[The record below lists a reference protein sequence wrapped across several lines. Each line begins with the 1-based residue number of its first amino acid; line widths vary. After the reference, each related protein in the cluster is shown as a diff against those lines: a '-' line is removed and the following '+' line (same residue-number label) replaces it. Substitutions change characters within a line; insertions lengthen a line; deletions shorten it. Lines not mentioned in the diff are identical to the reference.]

1 MIPQRHRVVPLA
13 AFPQSLRFLPLS
25 PLENIFR
32 MNKREGHRALLG
44 VLFLD
49 FNVPFAAVFDAER
62 TGEISLIDR
71 DT

>member
-1 MIPQRHRVVPLA
+1 MNTFA
-13 AFPQSLRFLPLS
+13 E